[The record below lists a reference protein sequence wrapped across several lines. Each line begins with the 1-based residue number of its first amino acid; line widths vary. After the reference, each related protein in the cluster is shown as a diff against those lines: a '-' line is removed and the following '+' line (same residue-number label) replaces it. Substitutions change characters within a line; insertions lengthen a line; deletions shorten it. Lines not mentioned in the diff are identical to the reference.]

1 MKIIIKMLTL
11 FILFPAVLFI
21 ITFIVGKYFL
31 HKRRKAFGI
40 AVDVT
45 TLLLFIS
52 VSHAFFFVFQKDII
66 LPLIIGSLLIA
77 TVFTYIDWKT
87 KKEIELV
94 PLFRKIWRTLFL
106 LLCLLYAFV
115 CVSLI
120 IRYVLL
126 YMS

>member
-1 MKIIIKMLTL
+1 MLLL

-31 HKRRKAFGI
+31 HKRKKAFGI
-40 AVDVT
+40 AADVT

-52 VSHAFFFVFQKDII
+52 VSHAFYFVFQKDII
-66 LPLIIGSLLIA
+66 LALIICALLIA
-77 TVFTYIDWKT
+77 TVITYIDWKT
-87 KKEIELV
+87 QKEIEIV

-106 LLCLLYAFV
+106 LLSLIYAFV
-115 CVSLI
+115 CISGV

-126 YMS
+126 SIS

>member
-1 MKIIIKMLTL
+1 MLPL

-21 ITFIVGKYFL
+21 TTFIVGKYFL
-31 HKRRKAFGI
+31 HKRKKALGI

-45 TLLLFIS
+45 TVLLFIS
-52 VSHAFFFVFQKDII
+52 VSYAFFFVFQKDII
-66 LPLIIGSLLIA
+66 LSLIICALLIA

-106 LLCLLYAFV
+106 LLCSIYAFV
-115 CVSLI
+115 CTSLV

-126 YMS
+126 YIS